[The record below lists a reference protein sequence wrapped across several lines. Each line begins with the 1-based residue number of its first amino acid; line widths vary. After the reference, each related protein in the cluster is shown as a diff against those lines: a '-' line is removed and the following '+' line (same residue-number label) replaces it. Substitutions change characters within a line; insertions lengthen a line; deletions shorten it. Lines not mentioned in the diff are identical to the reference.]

1 MDDITTRNVEAK
13 PQTLM
18 EADDGKLKVTDQG
31 RPRTSAGSAKGE
43 IIEPLSGPPPKSKSV
58 TRKSSASSVLA
69 LKKNLELEAAKEKA
83 RIQMELIDK
92 KLAADLAAVEE
103 QYSPQASMASQCD
116 GKDVENWLEHSQH
129 ELEKQEANNHGTL
142 RGSLCP
148 VQQLA
153 QVKKLNPL
161 PQEYYKD
168 IVPFSVKIKNYVA
181 AVRELKREEYL
192 QGVSVVNIVLSKLPT
207 VLLSKWADYSYPLIT
222 VGTKARL
229 DILSD
234 FLSDEAIKISTCS
247 ANLMNIRWDNK
258 RTKYSEMNSGQ
269 SQTVLLQ
276 TDECKQS
283 DNKCR
288 FCRDSVH
295 KLTDCKKFKK
305 SLRKNRWSYVKRIGI
320 CYKCLLCQHDR
331 KTCPAAACD
340 VAGCGEP
347 HHRLLHYVPSSR
359 QNNNTTCDTTV
370 QSSPTETVTETENN
384 PTESV
389 SVNYINMNSS
399 VLLKVVP
406 IVIYGPNGKFSAS
419 ALLDDGSTVSLMSA
433 KLAARA
439 GLRGRKLSMRV
450 RGAWDNTELQC
461 ESELV
466 DLTLSNKQ
474 GNKYDISLRTVNEL
488 NLPKQDLTLVNYENY
503 NYLRKIR
510 DELCTGLQKPEVLIG
525 QDNYQLLIPLEVM
538 VGGPSEPCAT
548 RTPMGWCLHGLVPHA
563 YSVTTREDHST
574 LFITDGVST
583 KNVNDDDD
591 DDDCSL
597 RNLHDDVRRYFSVE
611 SMGVS
616 ACKPRQNTEEQRA
629 WQHLEQTATLTEG
642 RWQDSNVTA
651 NERLGLYGILMTTR

>member
-1 MDDITTRNVEAK
+1 MFHTPPRQNKMDDITTRNVEAK

-153 QVKKLNPL
+153 RALKDLVASTASTSHNANLLSRISTPKELPLFFGDPMEWLSFKNAYDESTDVCKFSPKENLWRLRKCLRGSAKEAVSALLISTTSPEIVMSTLELQFGNPEIIISRILLEVKKLNPL

-295 KLTDCKKFKK
+295 KLTD
-305 SLRKNRWSYVKRIGI
+305 
-320 CYKCLLCQHDR
+320 
-331 KTCPAAACD
+331 
-340 VAGCGEP
+340 
-347 HHRLLHYVPSSR
+347 
-359 QNNNTTCDTTV
+359 
-370 QSSPTETVTETENN
+370 
-384 PTESV
+384 
-389 SVNYINMNSS
+389 
-399 VLLKVVP
+399 
-406 IVIYGPNGKFSAS
+406 
-419 ALLDDGSTVSLMSA
+419 
-433 KLAARA
+433 
-439 GLRGRKLSMRV
+439 
-450 RGAWDNTELQC
+450 
-461 ESELV
+461 
-466 DLTLSNKQ
+466 
-474 GNKYDISLRTVNEL
+474 
-488 NLPKQDLTLVNYENY
+488 
-503 NYLRKIR
+503 
-510 DELCTGLQKPEVLIG
+510 
-525 QDNYQLLIPLEVM
+525 
-538 VGGPSEPCAT
+538 
-548 RTPMGWCLHGLVPHA
+548 
-563 YSVTTREDHST
+563 
-574 LFITDGVST
+574 
-583 KNVNDDDD
+583 
-591 DDDCSL
+591 
-597 RNLHDDVRRYFSVE
+597 
-611 SMGVS
+611 
-616 ACKPRQNTEEQRA
+616 
-629 WQHLEQTATLTEG
+629 
-642 RWQDSNVTA
+642 
-651 NERLGLYGILMTTR
+651 